1 MTADCDILISGGGP
15 AGAALALALADGER
29 RIVVVEPRAEP
40 PRGDARATA
49 LAEGSVRLL
58 DALGAWDALAADAVP
73 IRRVEVSQRGHFG
86 RTRIDADGEGVDA
99 LGQVVAYDAL
109 ARVLAERAARAPGV
123 EWLAPAAVTGARGE
137 AGAMVVELAEPGP
150 EGAALDA
157 RRARLAVAAD
167 GTDSALRRA
176 LAIETREHDYR
187 QTALLAAIECG
198 GDAHTAYERFTDDGP
213 LAVLPAGGRRRTLI
227 WSVPPER
234 AAVLQASA
242 TDALAAAIAERLG
255 RGLAPVRLLRPPA
268 AWPLRMVE
276 ARHTTGYRACLVGNA
291 ARTLHPVAAQGFNL
305 ALRDVC
311 DLAATLAEVEDPG
324 DEAAHEA
331 WLQRRAAD
339 QWRTRN
345 FTDGLARYFAE
356 SGVAPG
362 PLRAGALLGLDLC
375 PAGRHLL
382 AAQNMGLLGGLP
394 RVGRWR
400 LDPRA

>member
-1 MTADCDILISGGGP
+1 MSADCDILISGGGP
-15 AGAALALALADGER
+15 AGAALALALADGRR

-40 PRGDARATA
+40 PQGDARATA

-86 RTRIDADGEGVDA
+86 RARIDAAEEGVAA
-99 LGQVVAYDAL
+99 LGHVVAYDAL
-109 ARVLAERAARAPGV
+109 ARVLAAKAAAAPSV
-123 EWLAPAAVTGARGE
+123 EWLAPAAVTAARGE
-137 AGAMVVELAEPGP
+137 PGAMAVTLAEPGP
-150 EGAALDA
+150 EGEPLGEH
-157 RRARLAVAAD
+157 RARLAIAAD
-167 GTDSALRRA
+167 GTDSPLRRA
-176 LAIETREHDYR
+176 LAIETRVHDYR

-198 GDAHTAYERFTDDGP
+198 DDPHTAHERFTDDGP

-234 AAVLQASA
+234 AATLQSLAL
-242 TDALAAAIAERLG
+242 DDLAAAIAERLG
-255 RGLAPVRLLRPPA
+255 RGLAPVRLTRPPA
-268 AWPLRMVE
+268 TWPLRMVE
-276 ARHTTGYRACLVGNA
+276 ARYSLGYRACLVGNA

-311 DLAATLAEVEDPG
+311 DLAAALVDADDPG
-324 DEAAHEA
+324 DEVLHEG

-339 QWRTRN
+339 QWRTRS
-345 FTDGLARYFAE
+345 FTDGLARHFAE
-356 SGVAPG
+356 GGAAPA